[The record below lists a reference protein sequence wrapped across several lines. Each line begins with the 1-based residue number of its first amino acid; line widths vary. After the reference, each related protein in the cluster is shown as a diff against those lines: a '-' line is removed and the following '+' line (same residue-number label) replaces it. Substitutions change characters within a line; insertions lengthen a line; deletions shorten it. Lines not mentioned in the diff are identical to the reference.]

1 MTSGYEHLRR
11 LLGDV
16 GGRRVLVLGAEADA
30 VVALARAGA
39 TVIAVDSEA
48 PRADAARAAL
58 DRAEL
63 KAEVRTGPL
72 ADLAFLRADS
82 VDAAVSVGALAH
94 EAELDR
100 LFRQVQRVL
109 RPVAPFAFTL
119 PHPLALVAGKEE
131 EPPGSLPLAAPFIAR
146 SYFDP
151 APIALGD
158 EEPVHPHTITT
169 VFTGLVRAGFRVD
182 VIGEPE
188 PPRTASGPALVPEL
202 VVWRGRKEGA

>member
-1 MTSGYEHLRR
+1 VTGGFEHLRR
-11 LLGDV
+11 LLGDLS
-16 GGRRVLVLGAEADA
+16 GRRILVLGADPDA
-30 VVALARAGA
+30 VVALAGAGA
-39 TVIAVDSEA
+39 TVIALDSE
-48 PRADAARAAL
+48 PTQADAARAAL

-63 KAEVRTGPL
+63 KAEVRSGPL

-82 VDAAVSVGALAH
+82 VDAAVSVGALAQ

-109 RPVAPFAFTL
+109 RPAAPFAFTL

-131 EPPGSLPLAAPFIAR
+131 EPPGSLPLAPPFLAR

-151 APIALGD
+151 APVERDDG
-158 EEPVHPHTITT
+158 EPVHPHTITT
-169 VFTGLVRAGFRVD
+169 VFTGLVRAGYRVD

-188 PPRTASGPALVPEL
+188 PPRTASGSALVPEL
-202 VVWRGRKEGA
+202 VVWRARKEGA